1 MFWANLS
8 INKKLALGF
17 TGSLIAMLLF
27 SAVAWYSSENIM
39 HLADAAIDKQKFA
52 LTLTLRE
59 VDHLKW
65 TERLHKLVLD
75 GPNADMSSIQTDGR
89 KCVFGEWFY
98 SQERKTL
105 EKLLPEVTQHFAE
118 LEKPHLALHASA
130 IRIQELVRTGKL
142 KEAEDY
148 FRDVTER
155 ASAEVL
161 AHLEII
167 RNLVLAASRQDAQR
181 YLDVGHSTQLLFV
194 VMQCIAMLM
203 LAVASVLFARSI
215 SRPLGQ
221 LVARSREVVN
231 GNLEVDLRLPRK
243 DEAGQL
249 SQALGSLLDSLK
261 QKLAEN
267 EKTSREALAH
277 AGRAEQALRA
287 AEEKEGRI
295 SGLLKEMTAIAAKAD
310 DIAVNLAKSTQSLA
324 EQVESVNIG
333 SVDQNRQMKCNMD
346 NVEQLAAAAG
356 NIVQNAALTAEDAGK
371 SRLSATRGMEVVQG
385 CEASMNRLLVMAEQ
399 QDKDLRQLDET
410 ASSIGDI
417 MSVIVDIA
425 DQTNLLALNAA
436 IEAARAGEAGRG
448 FAVVADEVRKLAE
461 KTVVATSSVGDKIGE
476 IQSAIHSCVSFM
488 QDARSAVEE
497 ADDLARRSGTA
508 LQEIVEAASHNE
520 SSASQISAAAQQQH
534 GIVVTVSDGMRE
546 VRNIADRNFAAMETA
561 GEQVRAL
568 VGMASSLKELIDR
581 LKR

>member
-105 EKLLPEVTQHFAE
+105 EKLLPEVAQHFAE

-261 QKLAEN
+261 QKLTEN

-385 CEASMNRLLVMAEQ
+385 CEASMNRLLVMAEK

-520 SSASQISAAAQQQH
+520 GSASQISAAAQQQH

>member
-130 IRIQELVRTGKL
+130 IYIQELVRTGKL

-277 AGRAEQALRA
+277 AERAEQALRA

-568 VGMASSLKELIDR
+568 VGMASSLKELIDH

>member
-130 IRIQELVRTGKL
+130 IYIQELVRTGKL

-277 AGRAEQALRA
+277 AERAEQALRA